1 MARTDTALLVPLTG
15 GSYNPAHP
23 FRCQVARVLK
33 QILVVGTLA
42 LTLAACGKNGLNNN
56 PLRVTRSACPA
67 VAIVQNTGDVT
78 LFAPAASR
86 DASAIDVVA
95 TITNLRSTCT
105 DAGSNIVTQAT
116 FDVIARRTNG
126 SGAREVTLPYFS
138 AVVQAGDRLIAK
150 QTGSVALRF
159 ADGQTRA
166 TASGT
171 ARGDVARTAAT
182 LPEDIRAKIE
192 RKRKPDD
199 IDAALD
205 PLAEPSV
212 RAAVREASFELLVGF
227 QLDTAAFAY
236 NVTK

>member
-1 MARTDTALLVPLTG
+1 M
-15 GSYNPAHP
+15 
-23 FRCQVARVLK
+23 LK
-33 QILVVGTLA
+33 QIFVVGTLA
-42 LTLAACGKNGLNNN
+42 LTLAACGKNGINNN
-56 PLRVTRSACPA
+56 PLRVTRSSCPA

-95 TITNLRSTCT
+95 TMTNLRSTCT
-105 DAGSNIVTQAT
+105 DLGPNIVTQAT
-116 FDVIARRTNG
+116 FDVVARRTNG

-138 AVVQAGDRLIAK
+138 SVVQAGDRLVAK
-150 QTGSVALRF
+150 QTGSVTVRF

-166 TASGT
+166 TAPAT
-171 ARGDVARTAAT
+171 ARADVARTAAS

-192 RKRKPDD
+192 RKRRPDD

-205 PLAEPSV
+205 PLAEPTV